1 MLHLEDA
8 NEGRLCYSR
17 FLSCQLVS
25 RVHLNILYTQSAPF
39 QVDSLLQYCLLA
51 VETTVVKNIVNYKLY
66 EEVPDLQKSW
76 KKLLETL

>member
-1 MLHLEDA
+1 MLHLVDA
-8 NEGRLCYSR
+8 NEGRPCYSIV
-17 FLSCQLVS
+17 LSRQLVI
-25 RVHLNILYTQSAPF
+25 RVHLNIIYTQSAPF
-39 QVDSLLQYCLLA
+39 QVDNLLQYCLLA